1 MRPLAAWRSSAVPR
15 PQSSSGPRRSSTAAA
30 QLAPAAAA
38 EAGQPT
44 AFPFPPAGGRLALGS
59 WDGRPDDSSDDAET
73 FSPRPPPTAH
83 RTARRTLRPDVE
95 YDALVAAE
103 RAAEARLSRADAALL
118 LRVSTSFL
126 RPLALRPASA
136 AASLGGAAEWSW
148 AAEGAGE
155 ASYAHRYRGAAR
167 PGLRTAPADG
177 AHRRSGSRSSFSG
190 AAAPAMRPAEAAATD
205 DRLRPTPPRPATAQ
219 PRLPMPA
226 RASRAAAGAMG
237 GEMDRRPLTA
247 RGAGAGA
254 S

>member
-38 EAGQPT
+38 EAGQTT
-44 AFPFPPAGGRLALGS
+44 ALPFPPAAGRLALGS
-59 WDGRPDDSSDDAET
+59 WDGGPDDSSDDAET

-155 ASYAHRYRGAAR
+155 ATHAHRGAAR
-167 PGLRTAPADG
+167 PALRTAPADG
-177 AHRRSGSRSSFSG
+177 AHRRSGSRGSFSG
-190 AAAPAMRPAEAAATD
+190 AAAAAMRPAGAAAAD
-205 DRLRPTPPRPATAQ
+205 DRLLRTAGARTPPRPATAQ
-219 PRLPMPA
+219 PRLPMSA

-247 RGAGAGA
+247 RGA
-254 S
+254 